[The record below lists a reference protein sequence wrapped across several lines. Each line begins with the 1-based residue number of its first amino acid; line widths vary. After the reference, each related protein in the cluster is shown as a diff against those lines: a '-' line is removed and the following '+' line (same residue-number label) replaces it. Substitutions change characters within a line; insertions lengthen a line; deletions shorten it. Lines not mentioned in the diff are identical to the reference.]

1 MKYPRPGE
9 EPKEK
14 NVPVPEPWEQQ
25 PGEPLEHFRWLQIY
39 LARPLPRNLAGVSQT
54 LGLPPAGRLVARA
67 CSRWNWEDRAAA
79 CDKHGPAFSALQRD
93 WRALLLNELAYIAR
107 FTSLQDTGRALAGAA
122 AANQDR
128 AELRKH
134 LGPLLR
140 RQRGLLN
147 LVPPIQ
153 EAQEPDFDEKKLHG
167 EIFNRSREIYAEWT
181 DPLIMALYREDPYDP
196 AKETEAEY
204 FQRHDALVE
213 EIEKENQQ
221 DHRLPREILPWE
233 RQPAEPAAHFYL
245 FRIYLSLMF
254 LQSTRQVARM
264 ARAGRET
271 TLARIARKWTWKE
284 RAAAFEASLA
294 DQPLARFELQ
304 RQLLLDK
311 AYELRLDGLLHT
323 NRALE
328 KAEIGRLDRA
338 TASQLLPLL
347 SGHQRSLLQQI
358 SRIDAAAE
366 RNSLDQRRDVRLA
379 ALIEEKALQMA
390 TDSLYEAVR
399 ITETLY
405 SDAQMDKYEKDPDFP
420 RFPRRPKKTDQ
431 PGPPHSESESRPAAP
446 AYPSSRNGSA

>member
-9 EPKEK
+9 EPKE
-14 NVPVPEPWEQQ
+14 NTGPVPEPWEQQ
-25 PGEPLEHFRWLQIY
+25 AGEPLENYRWLQIF
-39 LARPLPRNLAGVSQT
+39 LARPLPRNLAGVAQT
-54 LGLPPAGRLVARA
+54 LGLSPAGRLVARA

-79 CDKHGPAFSALQRD
+79 CDKHGAAFSALQRD

-107 FTSLQDTGRALAGAA
+107 FTTLQDTGRALARAA
-122 AANQDR
+122 AANQGP
-128 AELRKH
+128 AGLRKQ

-147 LVPPIQ
+147 LVAPIQ
-153 EAQEPDFDEKKLHG
+153 EAKEPDFDEKKLHG
-167 EIFNRSREIYAEWT
+167 EIFSRSNEIDEEWT
-181 DPLIMALYREDPYDP
+181 NPLIMALYREDPYDP
-196 AKETEAEY
+196 AKETAAEY
-204 FQRHDALVE
+204 YQRHDALVE

-233 RQPAEPAAHFYL
+233 RQTAEPAAHYYL

-304 RQLLLDK
+304 RQIQLDK

-328 KAEIGRLDRA
+328 KAGIGRLDRA
-338 TASQLLPLL
+338 AASQLLPLL

-358 SRIDAAAE
+358 SRIDAIAE
-366 RNSLDQRRDVRLA
+366 RNSLDQRRDIRLA

-390 TDSLYEAVR
+390 TESWYEAER
-399 ITETLY
+399 IAKILY
-405 SDAQMDKYEKDPDFP
+405 SDAQMEKYAKDPDFP
-420 RFPRRPKKTDQ
+420 IFPRRPEREDKPD
-431 PGPPHSESESRPAAP
+431 PPPPEPESRPPPHAS
-446 AYPSSRNGSA
+446 PSSRNGSL

>member
-9 EPKEK
+9 EPKE
-14 NVPVPEPWEQQ
+14 NTGPVPEPWEQQ
-25 PGEPLEHFRWLQIY
+25 PGEPLENYRWLQIY
-39 LARPLPRNLAGVSQT
+39 LARPLPRNLAGVAQT

-79 CDKHGPAFSALQRD
+79 CDKHGAAFSGLQRD

-107 FTSLQDTGRALAGAA
+107 FTSLQDTGRALAGAD
-122 AANQDR
+122 ANQDR
-128 AELRKH
+128 AGLRKQ

-140 RQRGLLN
+140 RQRDLLN
-147 LVPPIQ
+147 LVAPIQ
-153 EAQEPDFDEKKLHG
+153 EVKEPDFDEKKLHG
-167 EIFNRSREIYAEWT
+167 EIFNRSLEINGEWI
-181 DPLIMALYREDPYDP
+181 DPLISALYREDPYDP

-213 EIEKENQQ
+213 EIEKESQQ
-221 DHRLPREILPWE
+221 GHRRPREILPWE
-233 RQPAEPAAHFYL
+233 RQPAEPAAHYYL

-304 RQLLLDK
+304 RQLQLDK
-311 AYELRLDGLLHT
+311 AYVLRLDGLLHT

-328 KAEIGRLDRA
+328 KAGIGCLDRA

-347 SGHQRSLLQQI
+347 SGHQRSLLQKI

-366 RNSLDQRRDVRLA
+366 RKLLDQRGDVRLA

-390 TDSLYEAVR
+390 TESWYESER
-399 ITETLY
+399 IAKTLY
-405 SDAQMDKYEKDPDFP
+405 SDAQMEKYAKDPDFP
-420 RFPRRPKKTDQ
+420 IFPRRPEKEDQ
-431 PGPPHSESESRPAAP
+431 PDPPLSESESRPTAP
-446 AYPSSRNGSA
+446 ASPSSRN

>member
-39 LARPLPRNLAGVSQT
+39 LARPLPRDLAGVAQT

-67 CSRWNWEDRAAA
+67 CRRWNWEDRAAA
-79 CDKHGPAFSALQRD
+79 CDKHGAAFSALQRD
-93 WRALLLNELAYIAR
+93 WRAQLLNELAYIAR

-122 AANQDR
+122 AAKQDR
-128 AELRKH
+128 AGLRKQ

-140 RQRGLLN
+140 RQRDLLN
-147 LVPPIQ
+147 LVAPIQ
-153 EAQEPDFDEKKLHG
+153 EVKEPDFDEKKLRTTIL
-167 EIFNRSREIYAEWT
+167 ERAREIKEAW
-181 DPLIMALYREDPYDP
+181 YRPMVEAMYRLGVHDP
-196 AKETEAEY
+196 AKETEAEFWRRY
-204 FQRHDALVE
+204 DALVE
-213 EIEKENQQ
+213 EIEGDNNQ
-221 DHRLPREILPWE
+221 DPGREILPWE
-233 RQPAEPAAHFYL
+233 RQPAEPAAHYYL
-245 FRIYLSLMF
+245 FRIYLSLMI

-294 DQPLARFELQ
+294 DQPHARSELQ
-304 RQLLLDK
+304 RQFLLDK

-328 KAEIGRLDRA
+328 KAGIGRLDRA

-390 TDSLYEAVR
+390 TDSLYEAER